1 MNRRNFVQTAG
12 LGGLLACL
20 PGKSFALAD
29 EKKTASR
36 KTSVETDIYRL
47 KLRHTWTTTMSSS
60 TYRDILYVHYNHD
73 GISGV
78 GEGAPIVRYKEDAK
92 GAQTAVDSVLPM
104 LDSSDP
110 TQFEKVISEVFA
122 RISGQWAGKA
132 AIDIALMDW
141 MGKETWCAAL

>member
-1 MNRRNFVQTAG
+1 MNRRNFVQAAG
-12 LGGLLACL
+12 LSSLMACL
-20 PGKSFALAD
+20 PGMSLASAD
-29 EKKTASR
+29 EKKTSPSA
-36 KTSVETDIYRL
+36 TSVETDIYRL

-92 GAQTAVDSVLPM
+92 GAQAAVDSVLPM

-122 RISGQWAGKA
+122 RDSRDSGLGRPQST
-132 AIDIALMDW
+132 LP
-141 MGKETWCAAL
+141 